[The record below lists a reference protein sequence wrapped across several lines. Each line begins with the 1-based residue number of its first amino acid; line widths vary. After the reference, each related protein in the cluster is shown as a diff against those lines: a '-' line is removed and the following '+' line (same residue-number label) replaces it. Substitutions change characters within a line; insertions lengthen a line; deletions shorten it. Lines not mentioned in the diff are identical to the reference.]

1 MTAKFKKMSQELD
14 KLCNQTNKV
23 KTRKQA
29 RALSLKKWEAI
40 RKMSGIFFDEFNV
53 RCGFCGYGE
62 YKAAANA
69 EIRGLYFGRCK
80 HCGVKTICDQ
90 MGIKAQNLEEETLNL
105 IDGLITHF
113 ENMKVADP

>member
-14 KLCNQTNKV
+14 KLCNQTNNV

-40 RKMSGIFFDEFNV
+40 RKMTMIFFDEFNV

-62 YKAAANA
+62 HKAAQR
-69 EIRGLYFGRCK
+69 ETGKLDRCGN
-80 HCGVKTICDQ
+80 CGVKTICDQ
-90 MGIKAQNLEEETLNL
+90 MCEKARRLEEETLEL
-105 IDGLITHF
+105 IDGLIAQF

>member
-29 RALSLKKWEAI
+29 RDLSLKKWEAI

-62 YKAAANA
+62 YKAAQR
-69 EIRGLYFGRCK
+69 ETGKYGRCRN
-80 HCGVKTICDQ
+80 CGVKTICDQ
-90 MGIKAQNLEEETLNL
+90 MYEKARKLEYETEDL
-105 IDGLITHF
+105 INGLITHF